1 MGDEYVNVIVRYAQL
16 PVRVKGVTLPSNDG
30 YYNVYIN
37 STYSYE
43 MQQEIL
49 RHELRHIGNSDFDNF
64 DDIKVIED
72 RADQY

>member
-1 MGDEYVNVIVRYAQL
+1 MGDEYDNVIVRYAQL

-43 MQQEIL
+43 MQQEYCVT
-49 RHELRHIGNSDFDNF
+49 N
-64 DDIKVIED
+64 
-72 RADQY
+72 